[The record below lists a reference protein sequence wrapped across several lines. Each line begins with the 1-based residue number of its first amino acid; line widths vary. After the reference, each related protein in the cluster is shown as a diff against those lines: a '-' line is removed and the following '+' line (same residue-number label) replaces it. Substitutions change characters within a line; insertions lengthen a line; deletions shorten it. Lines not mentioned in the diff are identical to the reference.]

1 MWTFTSA
8 CSPSSTSLL
17 ASFGLIGAL
26 AVLIVFGGMAGTAAL
41 AVADEPDA
49 WIAVPLLSIIG
60 SVLII
65 IALTLSVPGIIGGWG
80 LLQRRSWSRVLM
92 IVLSVLHLINIP
104 FGTVLAVYG
113 LWVLLSKETESLLAA
128 PKRVTT

>member
-1 MWTFTSA
+1 VD
-8 CSPSSTSLL
+8 LHVRVL
-17 ASFGLIGAL
+17 AIFHIAFGIGGLIGAL
-26 AVLIVFGGMAGTAAL
+26 AVLIVFGGMAGTAAM
-41 AVADEPDA
+41 AVSDKPDA
-49 WIAVPLLSIIG
+49 WIAVPLLSIVG

-92 IVLSVLHLINIP
+92 IVLSVLHLINIS

-113 LWVLLSKETESLLAA
+113 LWVLLPKETESLLSA
-128 PKRVTT
+128 PKQVTT